1 MQRLVAS
8 EAEDATKDDHVAT
21 RETRDSIGDALI
33 SIQREL
39 KELSES
45 AQQLLTEK
53 LFLENECAQLK
64 KRVNRLDE
72 ELRNLRSPPFVIG
85 FVQDRVGDNAVVRS
99 SNGTVFL
106 VTVNRRIDD
115 ASIAAGARVAMN
127 QDTLSIIE
135 VLDNAWDPLV
145 SGAEVLE
152 RPETSFSDLGGL
164 DEQIVQ
170 LRQSI
175 ELPLAKPEAFRE
187 FGIDPPKG
195 VLITGPPGTGKTMLA
210 KAVANSTEVTFLG
223 LVGSELAQKY
233 IGEGGRM
240 VRELFD
246 LARTKAPSIIFI
258 DEIDAIGSKRLDVA
272 TSGDREVQR
281 TLMQLLA
288 ELDGFDPLDDVKVI
302 AATNRPELLD
312 AALLRPGRF
321 DRIITINMPN
331 SEARELIF
339 EVQCK
344 HMPLKGVSF
353 RKLAIVT
360 EGYSGAEIKSV
371 VIEAGMQAISDDRSS
386 CHHKD
391 FTDAISMID
400 SKRKESD
407 YSGPDSLYR

>member
-1 MQRLVAS
+1 MGDNHSSSEDSVLSRLVS
-8 EAEDATKDDHVAT
+8 M
-21 RETRDSIGDALI
+21 
-33 SIQREL
+33 Q
-39 KELSES
+39 KELQELSDN

-53 LFLENECAQLK
+53 LFLENECSQLK

-85 FVQDRVGDNAVVRS
+85 TVQDRIGDNAVVRS

-115 ASIAAGARVAMN
+115 AEIVPGARVAMN

-135 VLDNAWDPLV
+135 VLDSAWDPLV
-145 SGAEVLE
+145 SGAEVLN
-152 RPETSFSDLGGL
+152 RPDTTFSDIGGL
-164 DEQIVQ
+164 EEQITQ
-170 LRQSI
+170 LRQCI
-175 ELPLAKPEAFRE
+175 ELPLSRPEAFRE

-223 LVGSELAQKY
+223 IVGSELAQKY

-240 VRELFD
+240 VREMFD
-246 LARTKAPSIIFI
+246 LARSKAPSIIFI

-288 ELDGFDPLDDVKVI
+288 ELDGFDSLDEVKII

-321 DRIITINMPN
+321 DRIITISNPN
-331 SEARELIF
+331 AEARELIF
-339 EVQCK
+339 EVQSK
-344 HMPLKGVSF
+344 HMPILDDVSF
-353 RKLAIVT
+353 RKLAIAT
-360 EGYSGAEIKSV
+360 DGYSGAEIKSV
-371 VIEAGMQAISDDRSS
+371 LIEAGMQAISDGRAT
-386 CHHKD
+386 CNHRD
-391 FTDAISMID
+391 FIDAISAID
-400 SKRKESD
+400 LKRKESD

>member
-1 MQRLVAS
+1 MAS
-8 EAEDATKDDHVAT
+8 EAEDAPAGERTGSEGSEDPTLSRLA
-21 RETRDSIGDALI
+21 SM
-33 SIQREL
+33 Q
-39 KELSES
+39 KELHDLSDN

-53 LFLENECAQLK
+53 LFLENECSQLK

-85 FVQDRVGDNAVVRS
+85 TVQDRIGDNAVVRS
-99 SNGTVFL
+99 SNGTIFL

-115 ASIAAGARVAMN
+115 VAVVPGARVAMN

-135 VLDNAWDPLV
+135 VLDSAWDPLV
-145 SGAEVLE
+145 SGAEVLN
-152 RPETSFSDLGGL
+152 RPDTTFSDIGGL
-164 DEQIVQ
+164 DEQIYQ
-170 LRQSI
+170 LRQCI
-175 ELPLAKPEAFRE
+175 ELPLSKPEAFRD

-223 LVGSELAQKY
+223 IVGSELAQKY

-240 VRELFD
+240 VREMFD
-246 LARTKAPSIIFI
+246 LARSKAPSIIFI

-288 ELDGFDPLDDVKVI
+288 ELDGFDSLDEVKVI

-321 DRIITINMPN
+321 DRIITISNPN
-331 SEARELIF
+331 TEARELIF
-339 EVQCK
+339 DVQSM
-344 HMPLKGVSF
+344 HMPISDDVSF
-353 RKLAIVT
+353 RKLAIAT
-360 EGYSGAEIKSV
+360 DGYSGAELKSV
-371 VIEAGMQAISDDRSS
+371 LIEAGMQAISDGRSN
-386 CHHKD
+386 CNHKD
-391 FTDAISMID
+391 FVDAISAIEL
-400 SKRKESD
+400 KRKESD

>member
-1 MQRLVAS
+1 MAS
-8 EAEDATKDDHVAT
+8 EAEDVPSRDPTN
-21 RETRDSIGDALI
+21 REGASDSVSRTLA
-33 SIQREL
+33 SVQ
-39 KELSES
+39 KELQELSDN

-53 LFLENECAQLK
+53 LFLENECSQLK

-85 FVQDRVGDNAVVRS
+85 NIQDRIGDNAVVRS
-99 SNGTVFL
+99 SNGTIFL
-106 VTVNRRIDD
+106 VTVNSRIDD
-115 ASIAAGARVAMN
+115 DAIVPGARVAMN

-135 VLDNAWDPLV
+135 VLDSAWDPLV
-145 SGAEVLE
+145 SGTEVMD
-152 RPETSFSDLGGL
+152 RPVTTFADIGGL
-164 DEQIVQ
+164 DVQISQ

-175 ELPLAKPEAFRE
+175 ELPLARPEAFRE
-187 FGIDPPKG
+187 FGIEPPKG

-223 LVGSELAQKY
+223 IVGSELAQKY

-246 LARTKAPSIIFI
+246 LARSKAPSIIFI

-288 ELDGFDPLDDVKVI
+288 ELDGFDTLDNVKVI

-321 DRIITINMPN
+321 DRIISINNPN
-331 SEARELIF
+331 SDARQLIF
-339 EVQCK
+339 DVQTK
-344 HMPLKGVSF
+344 HMPLSKDVSF
-353 RKLAIVT
+353 RKLAIAT
-360 EGYSGAEIKSV
+360 DGYSGAEIKSV
-371 VIEAGMQAISDDRSS
+371 VIEAGMQAITDGRST
-386 CHHKD
+386 CNHKD
-391 FTDAISMID
+391 FTDAVSTID
-400 SKRKESD
+400 LKRKESD

>member
-1 MQRLVAS
+1 MAS
-8 EAEDATKDDHVAT
+8 EAEDAPAGERTGSEVPEDPTLSRLA
-21 RETRDSIGDALI
+21 SM
-33 SIQREL
+33 Q
-39 KELSES
+39 KELHDLSDN

-53 LFLENECAQLK
+53 LFLENECSQLK

-85 FVQDRVGDNAVVRS
+85 TVQDRIGDNAVVRS
-99 SNGTVFL
+99 SNGTIFL

-115 ASIAAGARVAMN
+115 TAVVSGARVAMN

-135 VLDNAWDPLV
+135 VLDSAWDPLV
-145 SGAEVLE
+145 SGAEVLN
-152 RPETSFSDLGGL
+152 RPDTTFSDIGGL
-164 DEQIVQ
+164 DEQIYQ
-170 LRQSI
+170 LRQCI
-175 ELPLAKPEAFRE
+175 ELPLAKPEAFRD

-223 LVGSELAQKY
+223 IVGSELAQKY

-240 VRELFD
+240 VREMFD
-246 LARTKAPSIIFI
+246 LARSKAPSIIFI

-288 ELDGFDPLDDVKVI
+288 ELDGFDSLDDVKVI

-321 DRIITINMPN
+321 DRIITISNPN
-331 SEARELIF
+331 TEARELIF
-339 EVQCK
+339 DVQSM
-344 HMPLKGVSF
+344 HMPISDDVSF
-353 RKLAIVT
+353 RKLAIAT
-360 EGYSGAEIKSV
+360 DGYSGAEIKSV
-371 VIEAGMQAISDDRSS
+371 LIEAGMQAISDGRST
-386 CHHKD
+386 CNHKD
-391 FTDAISMID
+391 FVDAISAID
-400 SKRKESD
+400 VKRKESD

>member
-1 MQRLVAS
+1 VAS
-8 EAEDATKDDHVAT
+8 EAEDAPAGDRTGL
-21 RETRDSIGDALI
+21 EGSEDSTLSRLA
-33 SIQREL
+33 SMQ
-39 KELSES
+39 KELQDLSDN

-53 LFLENECAQLK
+53 LFLENECSQLK

-85 FVQDRVGDNAVVRS
+85 TVQDRIGDNAVVRS
-99 SNGTVFL
+99 SNGTIFL

-115 ASIAAGARVAMN
+115 VAVVPGARVAMN

-135 VLDNAWDPLV
+135 VLDSAWDPLV
-145 SGAEVLE
+145 SGAEVLN
-152 RPETSFSDLGGL
+152 RPDTTFSDIGGL
-164 DEQIVQ
+164 DEQIYQ
-170 LRQSI
+170 LRQCI
-175 ELPLAKPEAFRE
+175 ELPLSKPEAFRD

-223 LVGSELAQKY
+223 IVGSELAQKY

-240 VRELFD
+240 VREMFD
-246 LARTKAPSIIFI
+246 LARSKAPSIIFI

-288 ELDGFDPLDDVKVI
+288 ELDGFDSLDDVKVI

-321 DRIITINMPN
+321 DRIITISNPN
-331 SEARELIF
+331 TEARELIF
-339 EVQCK
+339 DVQSM
-344 HMPLKGVSF
+344 HMPISDDVSF
-353 RKLAIVT
+353 RKLAIAT
-360 EGYSGAEIKSV
+360 DGYSGAEIKSV
-371 VIEAGMQAISDDRSS
+371 LIEAGMQAISDGRST
-386 CHHKD
+386 CNHKD
-391 FTDAISMID
+391 FVDAISAID
-400 SKRKESD
+400 VKRKESD

>member
-8 EAEDATKDDHVAT
+8 EAEDATKDDHGAAH
-21 RETRDSIGDALI
+21 ETRDTIGATLA
-33 SIQREL
+33 SVQSEL
-39 KELSES
+39 KELSEN

-72 ELRNLRSPPFVIG
+72 ELRNLRSPPYVIG

-115 ASIAAGARVAMN
+115 ASIAPGARVAMN

-145 SGAEVLE
+145 SGAEVLD
-152 RPETSFSDLGGL
+152 RPETTFLDLGGL
-164 DEQIVQ
+164 DEQIAQ

-175 ELPLAKPEAFRE
+175 ELPLAKPEAFRK

-195 VLITGPPGTGKTMLA
+195 ILITGPPGTGKTMLA

-353 RKLAIVT
+353 RKLAIAT

>member
-1 MQRLVAS
+1 VAS
-8 EAEDATKDDHVAT
+8 EAEDAPADEYSGLEGSD
-21 RETRDSIGDALI
+21 ESAL
-33 SIQREL
+33 SRLASMQ
-39 KELSES
+39 KELQDLSDN

-53 LFLENECAQLK
+53 LFLENECSQLK

-85 FVQDRVGDNAVVRS
+85 TVQDRIGDNAVVRS
-99 SNGTVFL
+99 SNGTIFL

-115 ASIAAGARVAMN
+115 VAVVSGARVAMN

-135 VLDNAWDPLV
+135 VLDSAWDPLV
-145 SGAEVLE
+145 SSAEVVN
-152 RPETSFSDLGGL
+152 RPDTTFSDIGGL
-164 DEQIVQ
+164 DEQIYQ
-170 LRQSI
+170 LRQCI
-175 ELPLAKPEAFRE
+175 ELPLSKPEAFRD

-223 LVGSELAQKY
+223 IVGSELAQKY

-240 VRELFD
+240 VREMFD
-246 LARTKAPSIIFI
+246 LARSKAPSIIFI

-288 ELDGFDPLDDVKVI
+288 ELDGFNSLDEVKVI

-321 DRIITINMPN
+321 DRIITISNPN
-331 SEARELIF
+331 TEARELIF
-339 EVQCK
+339 DVQSK
-344 HMPLKGVSF
+344 HMPISDDVSF

-360 EGYSGAEIKSV
+360 DGYSGAEIKSV
-371 VIEAGMQAISDDRSS
+371 LIEAGMQAISDGRST
-386 CHHKD
+386 CNHKD
-391 FTDAISMID
+391 FVDAISAID
-400 SKRKESD
+400 LKRKESD

>member
-1 MQRLVAS
+1 MSS
-8 EAEDATKDDHVAT
+8 EAEDAPKGDNSQIRDS
-21 RETRDSIGDALI
+21 RDSIRGALT
-33 SIQREL
+33 SVQKEL

-53 LFLENECAQLK
+53 LYLENECSQLK

-85 FVQDRVGDNAVVRS
+85 FVQDRIGDNAVVRS

-106 VTVNRRIDD
+106 VTVNRRIDE
-115 ASIAAGARVAMN
+115 ASIAPGARVAMN

-145 SGAEVLE
+145 SGAEILD
-152 RPETSFSDLGGL
+152 RPETKFTDLGGL
-164 DEQIVQ
+164 DEQISQ
-170 LRQSI
+170 LRQCI
-175 ELPLAKPEAFRE
+175 ELPLARPEAFRE

-210 KAVANSTEVTFLG
+210 KAVANSTEVTFLS

-240 VRELFD
+240 VRELFE
-246 LARTKAPSIIFI
+246 LARAKSPSIIFI

-288 ELDGFDPLDDVKVI
+288 ELDGFDSLDNVKVI

-321 DRIITINMPN
+321 DRIITINSPN

-339 EVQCK
+339 EVHCK
-344 HMPLKGVSF
+344 HMPLTDGVSY
-353 RKLAIVT
+353 RKLSIAT

-371 VIEAGMQAISDDRSS
+371 VIEAGMQAITDGRSS
-386 CHHKD
+386 CNHKD
-391 FTDAISMID
+391 FMDAISTID
-400 SKRKESD
+400 IKRNESD

>member
-1 MQRLVAS
+1 MAS
-8 EAEDATKDDHVAT
+8 EAEDAPAGDRTGL
-21 RETRDSIGDALI
+21 EGSEDSTLSRLA
-33 SIQREL
+33 SMQ
-39 KELSES
+39 KELQDLSDN

-53 LFLENECAQLK
+53 LFLENECSQLK

-85 FVQDRVGDNAVVRS
+85 TVQDRIGDNAVVRS
-99 SNGTVFL
+99 SNGTIFL

-115 ASIAAGARVAMN
+115 AAVVSGARVAMN

-135 VLDNAWDPLV
+135 VLDSAWDPLV
-145 SGAEVLE
+145 SGAEVLN
-152 RPETSFSDLGGL
+152 RPDTTFSDIGGL
-164 DEQIVQ
+164 DEQIYQ
-170 LRQSI
+170 LRQCI
-175 ELPLAKPEAFRE
+175 ELPLAKPEAFRD

-223 LVGSELAQKY
+223 IVGSELAQKY

-240 VRELFD
+240 VREMFD
-246 LARTKAPSIIFI
+246 LARSKAPSIIFI

-288 ELDGFDPLDDVKVI
+288 ELDGFDSLDDVKVI

-321 DRIITINMPN
+321 DRIITISNPN
-331 SEARELIF
+331 TEARELIF
-339 EVQCK
+339 DVQSM
-344 HMPLKGVSF
+344 HMPISDDVSF
-353 RKLAIVT
+353 RKLAIAT
-360 EGYSGAEIKSV
+360 DGYSGAEIKSV
-371 VIEAGMQAISDDRSS
+371 LIEAGMQAISDGRST
-386 CHHKD
+386 CNHKD
-391 FTDAISMID
+391 FVDAISAID
-400 SKRKESD
+400 VKRKESD

>member
-1 MQRLVAS
+1 MAS
-8 EAEDATKDDHVAT
+8 EAEDAPADEYSGLEGSD
-21 RETRDSIGDALI
+21 ESAL
-33 SIQREL
+33 SRLASMQ
-39 KELSES
+39 KELQDLSDN

-53 LFLENECAQLK
+53 LFLENECSQLK

-85 FVQDRVGDNAVVRS
+85 TVQDRIGDNAVVRS
-99 SNGTVFL
+99 SNGTIFL

-115 ASIAAGARVAMN
+115 VAVVSGARVAMN

-135 VLDNAWDPLV
+135 VLDSAWDPLV
-145 SGAEVLE
+145 SSAEVVN
-152 RPETSFSDLGGL
+152 RPDTTFSDIGGL
-164 DEQIVQ
+164 DEQIYQ
-170 LRQSI
+170 LRQCI
-175 ELPLAKPEAFRE
+175 ELPLSKPEAFRD

-223 LVGSELAQKY
+223 IVGSELAKNY

-240 VRELFD
+240 VRVMFD
-246 LARTKAPSIIFI
+246 MARSKAPSIIFI

-288 ELDGFDPLDDVKVI
+288 ELDGFNALDEVKVI

-321 DRIITINMPN
+321 DRIITISNPN
-331 SEARELIF
+331 TEARELIF
-339 EVQCK
+339 DVQSK
-344 HMPLKGVSF
+344 HMPISDDVSF

-360 EGYSGAEIKSV
+360 DGYSGAEIKSV
-371 VIEAGMQAISDDRSS
+371 LIEAGMQAISDGRST
-386 CHHKD
+386 CNHKD
-391 FTDAISMID
+391 FVDAISAID
-400 SKRKESD
+400 LKRKESD

>member
-1 MQRLVAS
+1 MAS
-8 EAEDATKDDHVAT
+8 EAEDAPADEYSGLDGSD
-21 RETRDSIGDALI
+21 ESAL
-33 SIQREL
+33 SRLASMQ
-39 KELSES
+39 KELQDLSDN

-53 LFLENECAQLK
+53 LFLENECSQLK

-85 FVQDRVGDNAVVRS
+85 TVQDRIGDNAVVRS
-99 SNGTVFL
+99 SNGTIFL

-115 ASIAAGARVAMN
+115 VAVVSGARVAMN

-135 VLDNAWDPLV
+135 VLDSAWDPLV
-145 SGAEVLE
+145 SSAEVVN
-152 RPETSFSDLGGL
+152 RPDTTFSDIGGL
-164 DEQIVQ
+164 DDQIYQ
-170 LRQSI
+170 LRQCI
-175 ELPLAKPEAFRE
+175 ELPLSKPEAFRD

-223 LVGSELAQKY
+223 IVGSELAQKY

-240 VRELFD
+240 VREMFD
-246 LARTKAPSIIFI
+246 LARSKAPSIIFI

-288 ELDGFDPLDDVKVI
+288 ELDGFNSLDEVKVI

-321 DRIITINMPN
+321 DRIITISNPN
-331 SEARELIF
+331 TEARELIF
-339 EVQCK
+339 DVQSM
-344 HMPLKGVSF
+344 HMPISDDVSF
-353 RKLAIVT
+353 RKLAIAT
-360 EGYSGAEIKSV
+360 DGYSGAEIKSV
-371 VIEAGMQAISDDRSS
+371 LIEAGMQAISDGRST
-386 CHHKD
+386 CNHKD
-391 FTDAISMID
+391 FVDAISAID
-400 SKRKESD
+400 LKRKESD

>member
-1 MQRLVAS
+1 MAS
-8 EAEDATKDDHVAT
+8 EAEDAPAGERTGSEVPEDPTLSRLA
-21 RETRDSIGDALI
+21 SM
-33 SIQREL
+33 Q
-39 KELSES
+39 KELHDLSDN

-53 LFLENECAQLK
+53 LFLENECSQLK

-85 FVQDRVGDNAVVRS
+85 TVQDRIGDNAVVRS
-99 SNGTVFL
+99 SNGTIFL

-115 ASIAAGARVAMN
+115 AAVVSGARVAMN
-127 QDTLSIIE
+127 QDTLSINE
-135 VLDNAWDPLV
+135 VLDSAWDPLV
-145 SGAEVLE
+145 SGAEVLN
-152 RPETSFSDLGGL
+152 RPDTTFSDIGGL
-164 DEQIVQ
+164 DEQIYQ
-170 LRQSI
+170 LRQCI
-175 ELPLAKPEAFRE
+175 ELPLAKPEAFRD

-223 LVGSELAQKY
+223 IVGSELAQKY

-240 VRELFD
+240 VREMFD
-246 LARTKAPSIIFI
+246 LARSKAPSIIFI

-288 ELDGFDPLDDVKVI
+288 ELDGFDSLDEVKVI

-321 DRIITINMPN
+321 DRIITISNPN
-331 SEARELIF
+331 TEARELIF
-339 EVQCK
+339 DVQSM
-344 HMPLKGVSF
+344 HMPISDDVSF
-353 RKLAIVT
+353 RKLAIAT
-360 EGYSGAEIKSV
+360 DGYSGAEIKSV
-371 VIEAGMQAISDDRSS
+371 LIEAGMQAISDGRST
-386 CHHKD
+386 CNHKD
-391 FTDAISMID
+391 FVDAISAIEL
-400 SKRKESD
+400 KRKESD

>member
-1 MQRLVAS
+1 MGDNHSTSEDSVLSRLVS
-8 EAEDATKDDHVAT
+8 M
-21 RETRDSIGDALI
+21 
-33 SIQREL
+33 Q
-39 KELSES
+39 KELQELSDN

-53 LFLENECAQLK
+53 LFLENECSQLK

-85 FVQDRVGDNAVVRS
+85 TVQDRIGDNAVVRS

-115 ASIAAGARVAMN
+115 AEIVPGARVAMN

-135 VLDNAWDPLV
+135 VLDSAWDPLV
-145 SGAEVLE
+145 SGAEVLN
-152 RPETSFSDLGGL
+152 RPDTTFSDIGGL
-164 DEQIVQ
+164 EEQITQ
-170 LRQSI
+170 LRQCI
-175 ELPLAKPEAFRE
+175 ELPLSRPEAFRE

-223 LVGSELAQKY
+223 IVGSELAQKY

-240 VRELFD
+240 VREMFD
-246 LARTKAPSIIFI
+246 LARSKAPSIIFI

-288 ELDGFDPLDDVKVI
+288 ELDGFDSLDEVKII

-321 DRIITINMPN
+321 DRIITISNPN
-331 SEARELIF
+331 VEARELIF
-339 EVQCK
+339 EVQSK
-344 HMPLKGVSF
+344 HMPILDDVSF
-353 RKLAIVT
+353 RKLAIAT
-360 EGYSGAEIKSV
+360 DGYSGAEIKSV
-371 VIEAGMQAISDDRSS
+371 LIEAGMQAISDGRAT
-386 CHHKD
+386 CNHRD
-391 FTDAISMID
+391 FIDAISAID
-400 SKRKESD
+400 LKRKESD

>member
-1 MQRLVAS
+1 MAS
-8 EAEDATKDDHVAT
+8 EAEDAPAGERTGSEVPEDPTLSRLA
-21 RETRDSIGDALI
+21 SM
-33 SIQREL
+33 Q
-39 KELSES
+39 KELHDLSDN

-53 LFLENECAQLK
+53 LFLENECSQLK

-85 FVQDRVGDNAVVRS
+85 TVQDRIGDNAVVRS
-99 SNGTVFL
+99 SNGTIFL

-115 ASIAAGARVAMN
+115 AAVVSGARVAMN

-135 VLDNAWDPLV
+135 VLDSAWDPLV
-145 SGAEVLE
+145 SGAEVLN
-152 RPETSFSDLGGL
+152 RPDTTFSDIGGL
-164 DEQIVQ
+164 DEQIYQ
-170 LRQSI
+170 LRQCI
-175 ELPLAKPEAFRE
+175 ELPLAKPEAFRD

-223 LVGSELAQKY
+223 IVGSELAQKY

-240 VRELFD
+240 VREMFD
-246 LARTKAPSIIFI
+246 LARSKAPSIIFI

-288 ELDGFDPLDDVKVI
+288 ELDGFDSLDDVKVI

-321 DRIITINMPN
+321 DRIITISNPN
-331 SEARELIF
+331 TEARELIF
-339 EVQCK
+339 GVQSM
-344 HMPLKGVSF
+344 HMPISDDVSF
-353 RKLAIVT
+353 RKLAIAT
-360 EGYSGAEIKSV
+360 DGYSGAEIKSV
-371 VIEAGMQAISDDRSS
+371 LIEAGMQAISDGRST
-386 CHHKD
+386 CNHKD
-391 FTDAISMID
+391 FVDAISAID
-400 SKRKESD
+400 VKRKESD

>member
-1 MQRLVAS
+1 MGDNHSTSEDSVLSRLVS
-8 EAEDATKDDHVAT
+8 M
-21 RETRDSIGDALI
+21 
-33 SIQREL
+33 Q
-39 KELSES
+39 KELQELSDN

-53 LFLENECAQLK
+53 LFLENECSQLK

-85 FVQDRVGDNAVVRS
+85 TVQDRIGDNAVVRS

-115 ASIAAGARVAMN
+115 AEIVPGARVAMN

-135 VLDNAWDPLV
+135 VLDSAWDPLV
-145 SGAEVLE
+145 SGAEVLN
-152 RPETSFSDLGGL
+152 RPDTTFSDIGGL
-164 DEQIVQ
+164 EEQITQ
-170 LRQSI
+170 LRQCI
-175 ELPLAKPEAFRE
+175 ELPLSRPEAFRE

-223 LVGSELAQKY
+223 IVGSELAQKY

-240 VRELFD
+240 VREMFD
-246 LARTKAPSIIFI
+246 LARSKAPSIIFI

-288 ELDGFDPLDDVKVI
+288 ELDGFDSLDEVKII
-302 AATNRPELLD
+302 AASNRPELLD

-321 DRIITINMPN
+321 DRIITISNPN
-331 SEARELIF
+331 AEARELIF
-339 EVQCK
+339 EVQSK
-344 HMPLKGVSF
+344 HMPILDDVSF
-353 RKLAIVT
+353 RKLAIAT
-360 EGYSGAEIKSV
+360 DGYSGAEIKSV
-371 VIEAGMQAISDDRSS
+371 LIEAGMQAISDGRAT
-386 CHHKD
+386 CNHRD
-391 FTDAISMID
+391 FIDAISAID
-400 SKRKESD
+400 LKRKESD

>member
-1 MQRLVAS
+1 VAS
-8 EAEDATKDDHVAT
+8 EAEDAPAGERTGSEVPEDPTLSRLA
-21 RETRDSIGDALI
+21 SM
-33 SIQREL
+33 Q
-39 KELSES
+39 KELHDLSDN

-53 LFLENECAQLK
+53 LFLENECSQLK

-85 FVQDRVGDNAVVRS
+85 TVQDRIGDNAVVRS
-99 SNGTVFL
+99 SNGTIFL

-115 ASIAAGARVAMN
+115 AAVVSGARVAMN

-135 VLDNAWDPLV
+135 VLDSAWDPLV
-145 SGAEVLE
+145 SGAEVLN
-152 RPETSFSDLGGL
+152 RPDTTFSDIGGL
-164 DEQIVQ
+164 DEQIYQ
-170 LRQSI
+170 LRQCI
-175 ELPLAKPEAFRE
+175 ELPLAKPEAFRD

-223 LVGSELAQKY
+223 IVGSELAQKY

-240 VRELFD
+240 VREMFD
-246 LARTKAPSIIFI
+246 LARSKAPSIIFI

-288 ELDGFDPLDDVKVI
+288 ELDGFDSLDDVKVI

-321 DRIITINMPN
+321 DRIITISNPN
-331 SEARELIF
+331 TEARELIF
-339 EVQCK
+339 DVQSM
-344 HMPLKGVSF
+344 HMPISDDVSF
-353 RKLAIVT
+353 RKLAIAT
-360 EGYSGAEIKSV
+360 DGYSGAEIKSV
-371 VIEAGMQAISDDRSS
+371 LIEAGMQAISDGRST
-386 CHHKD
+386 CNHKD
-391 FTDAISMID
+391 FVDAISAID
-400 SKRKESD
+400 VKRKESD

>member
-1 MQRLVAS
+1 MAS
-8 EAEDATKDDHVAT
+8 EAEDAPADEYSGLEGSD
-21 RETRDSIGDALI
+21 ESAL
-33 SIQREL
+33 SRLASMQ
-39 KELSES
+39 KELQDLSDN

-53 LFLENECAQLK
+53 LFLENECSQLK

-85 FVQDRVGDNAVVRS
+85 TVQDRIGDNAVVRS
-99 SNGTVFL
+99 SNGTIFL

-115 ASIAAGARVAMN
+115 VAVVSGARVAMN

-135 VLDNAWDPLV
+135 VLDSAWDPLV
-145 SGAEVLE
+145 SSAEVVN
-152 RPETSFSDLGGL
+152 RPDTTFSDIGGL
-164 DEQIVQ
+164 DEQIYQ
-170 LRQSI
+170 LRQCI
-175 ELPLAKPEAFRE
+175 ELPLSKPEAFRD

-223 LVGSELAQKY
+223 IVGSELAQKY

-240 VRELFD
+240 VREMFD
-246 LARTKAPSIIFI
+246 LARSKAPSIIFI

-288 ELDGFDPLDDVKVI
+288 ELDGFNSLDEVKVI

-321 DRIITINMPN
+321 DRIITISNPN
-331 SEARELIF
+331 TEARELIF
-339 EVQCK
+339 DVQSI
-344 HMPLKGVSF
+344 HMPISDDVSF
-353 RKLAIVT
+353 RKLAIAT
-360 EGYSGAEIKSV
+360 DGYSGAEIKSV
-371 VIEAGMQAISDDRSS
+371 LIEAGMQAISDGRST
-386 CHHKD
+386 CNHKD
-391 FTDAISMID
+391 FVDAISAID
-400 SKRKESD
+400 LKRKESD

>member
-1 MQRLVAS
+1 MAS
-8 EAEDATKDDHVAT
+8 EAEDAPADEYSGLEGSD
-21 RETRDSIGDALI
+21 ESAL
-33 SIQREL
+33 SRLASMQ
-39 KELSES
+39 KELQDLSDN

-53 LFLENECAQLK
+53 LFLENECSQLK

-85 FVQDRVGDNAVVRS
+85 TVQDRIGDNAVVRS
-99 SNGTVFL
+99 SNGTIFL

-115 ASIAAGARVAMN
+115 VAVVSGARVAMN

-135 VLDNAWDPLV
+135 VLDSAWDPLV
-145 SGAEVLE
+145 SSAEVVN
-152 RPETSFSDLGGL
+152 RPDTTFSDIGGL
-164 DEQIVQ
+164 DEQIYQ
-170 LRQSI
+170 LRQCI
-175 ELPLAKPEAFRE
+175 ELPLSKPEAFRD

-223 LVGSELAQKY
+223 IVGSELAQKY

-240 VRELFD
+240 VREMFD
-246 LARTKAPSIIFI
+246 MARSKAPSIIFI

-288 ELDGFDPLDDVKVI
+288 ELDGFNALDEVKLI

-321 DRIITINMPN
+321 DRIITINNPN
-331 SEARELIF
+331 TEARELIF
-339 EVQCK
+339 DVQSK
-344 HMPLKGVSF
+344 HMPISDDVSF

-360 EGYSGAEIKSV
+360 DGYSGAEIKSV
-371 VIEAGMQAISDDRSS
+371 LIEAGMQAISDGRST
-386 CHHKD
+386 CNHKD
-391 FTDAISMID
+391 FVDAISAID
-400 SKRKESD
+400 LKRKESD

>member
-1 MQRLVAS
+1 MAS
-8 EAEDATKDDHVAT
+8 EAEDAPADEYSGLEGSD
-21 RETRDSIGDALI
+21 ESAL
-33 SIQREL
+33 SRLASMQ
-39 KELSES
+39 KELQDLSDN

-53 LFLENECAQLK
+53 LFLENECSQLK

-85 FVQDRVGDNAVVRS
+85 TVQDRIGDNAVVRS
-99 SNGTVFL
+99 SNGTIFL

-115 ASIAAGARVAMN
+115 VAVVSGARVAMN

-135 VLDNAWDPLV
+135 VLDSAWDPLV
-145 SGAEVLE
+145 SSAEVVN
-152 RPETSFSDLGGL
+152 RPDTTFSDIGGL
-164 DEQIVQ
+164 DDQIYQ
-170 LRQSI
+170 LRQCI
-175 ELPLAKPEAFRE
+175 ELPLSKPEAFRD

-223 LVGSELAQKY
+223 IVGSELAQKY

-240 VRELFD
+240 VREMFD
-246 LARTKAPSIIFI
+246 LARSKAPSIIFI

-288 ELDGFDPLDDVKVI
+288 ELDGFNSLDEVKVI

-321 DRIITINMPN
+321 DRIITINNPN
-331 SEARELIF
+331 TEARELIF
-339 EVQCK
+339 DVQSK
-344 HMPLKGVSF
+344 HMPISDDVSF

-360 EGYSGAEIKSV
+360 DGYSGAEIKSV
-371 VIEAGMQAISDDRSS
+371 LIEAGMQAISDGRST
-386 CHHKD
+386 CNHKD
-391 FTDAISMID
+391 FVDAISAID
-400 SKRKESD
+400 LKRKYSD

>member
-1 MQRLVAS
+1 MAS
-8 EAEDATKDDHVAT
+8 EAEDAPAGEYSGTEGSD
-21 RETRDSIGDALI
+21 ESAL
-33 SIQREL
+33 SRLASMQ
-39 KELSES
+39 KELQDLSDN

-53 LFLENECAQLK
+53 LFLENECSQLK

-85 FVQDRVGDNAVVRS
+85 TVQDRIGDNAVVRS
-99 SNGTVFL
+99 SNGTIFL

-115 ASIAAGARVAMN
+115 VAVVSGARVAMN

-135 VLDNAWDPLV
+135 VLDSAWDPLV
-145 SGAEVLE
+145 SGAEVLN
-152 RPETSFSDLGGL
+152 RPDTTFSDIGGL
-164 DEQIVQ
+164 DEQIYQ
-170 LRQSI
+170 LRQCI
-175 ELPLAKPEAFRE
+175 ELPLAKPEAFRD

-223 LVGSELAQKY
+223 IVGSELAQKY

-240 VRELFD
+240 VREMFD
-246 LARTKAPSIIFI
+246 MARSKAPSIIFI

-288 ELDGFDPLDDVKVI
+288 ELDGFNALDEVKVI

-321 DRIITINMPN
+321 DRIITISNPN
-331 SEARELIF
+331 TEARELIF
-339 EVQCK
+339 DVQSK
-344 HMPLKGVSF
+344 HMPISDDVSF

-360 EGYSGAEIKSV
+360 DGYSGAEIKSV
-371 VIEAGMQAISDDRSS
+371 LIEAGMQAISDGRST
-386 CHHKD
+386 CNHKD
-391 FTDAISMID
+391 FVDAISAID
-400 SKRKESD
+400 LKRKESD

>member
-1 MQRLVAS
+1 MAS
-8 EAEDATKDDHVAT
+8 EAEDAPAGERTGSEGSEDPTLSRLA
-21 RETRDSIGDALI
+21 SM
-33 SIQREL
+33 Q
-39 KELSES
+39 KELHDLSDN

-53 LFLENECAQLK
+53 LFLENECSQLK

-85 FVQDRVGDNAVVRS
+85 TVQDRIGDNAVVRS
-99 SNGTVFL
+99 SNGTIFL

-115 ASIAAGARVAMN
+115 TAVVSGARVAMN

-135 VLDNAWDPLV
+135 VLDSAWDPLV
-145 SGAEVLE
+145 SGAEVLN
-152 RPETSFSDLGGL
+152 RPDTTFSDIGGL
-164 DEQIVQ
+164 DEQIYQ
-170 LRQSI
+170 LRQCI
-175 ELPLAKPEAFRE
+175 ELPLAKPEAFRD

-223 LVGSELAQKY
+223 IVGSELAQKY

-240 VRELFD
+240 VREMFD
-246 LARTKAPSIIFI
+246 LARSKAPSIIFI

-288 ELDGFDPLDDVKVI
+288 ELDGFDSLDDVKVI

-321 DRIITINMPN
+321 DRIITISNPN
-331 SEARELIF
+331 TEARELIF
-339 EVQCK
+339 DVQSM
-344 HMPLKGVSF
+344 HMPISDDVSF
-353 RKLAIVT
+353 RKLAIAT
-360 EGYSGAEIKSV
+360 DGYSGAELKSV
-371 VIEAGMQAISDDRSS
+371 LIEAGMQAISDGRSN
-386 CHHKD
+386 CNHKD
-391 FTDAISMID
+391 FVDAISAIEL
-400 SKRKESD
+400 KRKESD

>member
-1 MQRLVAS
+1 MAS
-8 EAEDATKDDHVAT
+8 EAEDAPAD
-21 RETRDSIGDALI
+21 EYSGLEGSNESAL
-33 SIQREL
+33 SRLASMQ
-39 KELSES
+39 KELQDLSDN

-53 LFLENECAQLK
+53 LFLENECSQLK

-85 FVQDRVGDNAVVRS
+85 TVQDRIGDNAVVRS
-99 SNGTVFL
+99 SNGTIFL

-115 ASIAAGARVAMN
+115 VAVVSGARVAMN

-135 VLDNAWDPLV
+135 VLDSAWDPLV
-145 SGAEVLE
+145 SSAEVVN
-152 RPETSFSDLGGL
+152 RPDTTFSDIGGL
-164 DEQIVQ
+164 DDQIYQ
-170 LRQSI
+170 LRQCI
-175 ELPLAKPEAFRE
+175 ELPLSKPEAFRD

-223 LVGSELAQKY
+223 IVGSELAQKY

-240 VRELFD
+240 VREMFD
-246 LARTKAPSIIFI
+246 LARSKAPSIIFI

-288 ELDGFDPLDDVKVI
+288 ELDGFNSLDEVKVI

-321 DRIITINMPN
+321 DRIITISNPN
-331 SEARELIF
+331 TEARELIF
-339 EVQCK
+339 DVQSK
-344 HMPLKGVSF
+344 HMPISDDVSF

-360 EGYSGAEIKSV
+360 DGYSGAEIKSV
-371 VIEAGMQAISDDRSS
+371 LIEAGMQAISDGRST
-386 CHHKD
+386 CNHKD
-391 FTDAISMID
+391 FVDAISAID
-400 SKRKESD
+400 LKRKESD